1 MQTGK
6 KAPWFLVVIVFSLLA
21 AGCATTEKNHLA
33 GINTPDTSLYYKV
46 PTINELHELKAPLA
60 SLRAGMTRQSLLDTL
75 KPERLLS
82 INYHG
87 SDALNTYW
95 LRPGVKIVLH
105 FSNRDP
111 LLAVPDELPHGE
123 PDDVLLDLPDSVFL
137 AVGPNAQNPEKSW
150 QKVLISDLN

>member
-1 MQTGK
+1 MQIRTK
-6 KAPWFLVVIVFSLLA
+6 VFSLLSFITLFVV
-21 AGCATTEKNHLA
+21 GCTTTEKWHFA
-33 GINTPDTSLYYKV
+33 GVDTPDTTTYYKV
-46 PTINELHELKAPLA
+46 PTPSELHGVKTLLA
-60 SLRAGMTRQSLLDTL
+60 GLRVGMTRKEMLAAL
-75 KPERLLS
+75 KPDRLLS

-123 PDDVLLDLPDSVFL
+123 PDDVLLDLPDSI
-137 AVGPNAQNPEKSW
+137 AVAAGPNAPAPDKAWRS
-150 QKVLISDLN
+150 LRILDLN